1 TLQPGTTYHWR
12 VRASKPVLSPWSA
25 RLSFT
30 TILGRTVSALELLS
44 PQAGAREVPQ
54 KPVFQWNAIVGAEGY
69 ELLVSTD
76 ILFTDLVVKKDG
88 TDALPVTAWQS
99 DTTLNYDTTY
109 YWKVRGCSQDSHSTW
124 SAVSAFTTEPEPEQP
139 PSNPG
144 HPESSPAIETE
155 PEPQQSESPPTAEP
169 NPEPPASDPPIQVTV
184 APQLPPTLQTTVEI
198 VVPGW
203 ATYTIVGLLAA
214 MVLILAVL
222 LALVVKTRRF

>member
-1 TLQPGTTYHWR
+1 MR
-12 VRASKPVLSPWSA
+12 SSKPVLSPWSA

-54 KPVFQWNAIVGAEGY
+54 KPVFQWNAIAGAEGY

-76 ILFTDLVVKKDG
+76 ILFTDLVVMKDG
-88 TDALPVTAWQS
+88 ADALPVTAWQS
-99 DTTLNYDTTY
+99 DVPLDYDTTY

-124 SAVSAFTTEPEPEQP
+124 SAVSAFTTGPAPPPTPEPVQP

-144 HPESSPAIETE
+144 HPESSPAIEIE
-155 PEPQQSESPPTAEP
+155 PEQSESPPTVES
-169 NPEPPASDPPIQVTV
+169 EPPAPDPPIQETV

-203 ATYTIVGLLAA
+203 ATYAIVGLLAA

-222 LALVVKTRRF
+222 LALVVKTKRF